1 MIYSII
7 RKKAE
12 NVIKDALEKNSCA
25 SFIRISDSR
34 PDDLG
39 HALRKGHSRL
49 HGLCFVRFFG
59 FGQVMIRV
67 VRGVVA
73 KAAKAAVFGGGK
85 QKAKDGACKQGT
97 KDRKKCGAFSHVSI
111 LLSGYFP
118 ATERPSARMSGAPKT
133 VTPDG

>member
-12 NVIKDALEKNSCA
+12 NVIKDALEKSSSA

-39 HALRKGHSRL
+39 HALRRGHSRL
-49 HGLCFVRFFG
+49 HGLY
-59 FGQVMIRV
+59 
-67 VRGVVA
+67 
-73 KAAKAAVFGGGK
+73 
-85 QKAKDGACKQGT
+85 
-97 KDRKKCGAFSHVSI
+97 VSI
-111 LLSGYFP
+111 LLSDYFP
-118 ATERPSARMSGAPKT
+118 ATERPSARISGAPKT